1 MIADIALC
9 IAALVLAVACAWA
22 NLTVVKIRQE
32 RRNG

>member
-9 IAALVLAVACAWA
+9 IVALVLAVACVWT

-32 RRNG
+32 RRE